1 MPIVIKRIETE
12 EEIKER
18 AYVHW
23 CSWREEYKGIVNQSF
38 LDKLLLKDFEAK
50 VRDEIDTTFIAKDG
64 EHVVGFV
71 YYCKCRDNDLQN
83 FGEVGG
89 LYISSNYYGQKV
101 GYRLMQAA
109 LEQLKIY
116 PQVALWVLKE
126 NERAIT
132 FYKKCGFSFDG
143 TEKILNLVSPVIE
156 VRMVAQ
162 NPYF

>member
-1 MPIVIKRIETE
+1 
-12 EEIKER
+12 
-18 AYVHW
+18 
-23 CSWREEYKGIVNQSF
+23 
-38 LDKLLLKDFEAK
+38 
-50 VRDEIDTTFIAKDG
+50 
-64 EHVVGFV
+64 
-71 YYCKCRDNDLQN
+71 
-83 FGEVGG
+83 
-89 LYISSNYYGQKV
+89 
-101 GYRLMQAA
+101 MQAA